1 MYDHNH
7 EYGRLIKVQK
17 QLDESSAGKILCYWY
32 DSRDQIRKLTES
44 RAIISIICTEEFC
57 VIDMTVEIKYGN

>member
-44 RAIISIICTEEFC
+44 RDIISIICTE
-57 VIDMTVEIKYGN
+57 